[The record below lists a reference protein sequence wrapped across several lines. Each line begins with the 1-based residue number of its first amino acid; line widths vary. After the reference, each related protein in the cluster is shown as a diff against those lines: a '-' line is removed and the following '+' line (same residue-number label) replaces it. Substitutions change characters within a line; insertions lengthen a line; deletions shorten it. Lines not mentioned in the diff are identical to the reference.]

1 MRKFFLGIFI
11 CLLSIFLMSHNVFAA
26 DIVNDDVSLFNSV
39 TSLQFSCSVNGTNF
53 IQNTGSCHL
62 GGNAAVPL
70 IKFKPNGDIGLVDT
84 DTYYVEVYLR
94 IANNANTPAPVWY
107 GANSGDRLTFVS
119 EEQVS
124 STTSNNVTYRTYRLL
139 FKFYGNTVNW
149 NTQPASIY
157 NAGDIFAAESF
168 KVMGMIFWRV
178 DNSGNDSAAI
188 VQAINNQTQYLM
200 DISQNLYIADTHLDA
215 IEDYLDYIS
224 NNMPSAQDNAKAM
237 ADEEEQRTQDATD
250 DAQQDADQAQQD
262 ANQATSSLLGV
273 GSSIVSTIVNQ
284 PATNC
289 LIDMTFA
296 HYTVGN
302 VNLCDKVPSSI
313 LSLIQGLAS
322 LVIVPIIAMYALY
335 LLNKLIGLLRGF
347 TG

>member
-1 MRKFFLGIFI
+1 MKSLVKGIFI
-11 CLLSIFLMSHNVFAA
+11 CLFAIFLMSHNAFAA

-39 TSLQFSCSVNGTNF
+39 TSLQFSCSVNGSNF

-62 GGNAAVPL
+62 GANAAVPVV
-70 IKFKPNGDIGLVDT
+70 KFKPNASDLGLVDT

-107 GANSGDRLTFVS
+107 GAGSGDRMTFVS

-124 STTSNNVTYRTYRLL
+124 STTSNNITYRTYRLL
-139 FKFYGNTVNW
+139 YKFYGNTVNW

-188 VQAINNQTQYLM
+188 VQAINNQTQYLQ

-215 IEDYLDYIS
+215 IEDYLEYIH
-224 NNMPSAQDNAKAM
+224 DHL
-237 ADEEEQRTQDATD
+237 DELQEAIEEN
-250 DAQQDADQAQQD
+250 
-262 ANQATSSLLGV
+262 NQAEQDSVDNIENQSPSDIDSGDNSS
-273 GSSIVSTIVNQ
+273 
-284 PATNC
+284 ATN
-289 LIDMTFA
+289 LIGNIGNIFTQIQNIPASSTCSVPADFGHLNLGNINFCSGKENLPFVVTFGA
-296 HYTVGN
+296 YVFEFVFVVG
-302 VNLCDKVPSSI
+302 CSI
-313 LSLIQGLAS
+313 IIVKRVLSLYDWS
-322 LVIVPIIAMYALY
+322 
-335 LLNKLIGLLRGF
+335 RR
-347 TG
+347 